1 MATGVIYSWFGDETD
16 GSVPPTAVATSTS
29 SVAAGTNSVAV
40 RYRTRGFSPST
51 DNTLE
56 LHYTLPTNYVS
67 GGTLNVSWIS
77 TNTTGN
83 ILFKTA
89 FVTTP
94 ANTTNLTTLSF
105 GSVTSTSAIAVA
117 TTAGMEKT
125 TSIALG
131 LTSAVAGARLIV
143 MLGRDADNV
152 SDTATATTSMLEPWS
167 LSFTTT

>member
-29 SVAAGTNSVAV
+29 TVAAPSNGEQR
-40 RYRTRGFSPST
+40 RYRTRGFSAST
-51 DNTLE
+51 DNHIHLQFK
-56 LHYTLPTNYVS
+56 LPSSYVS

-83 ILFKTA
+83 VLFKTA
-89 FVTTP
+89 FVSVP
-94 ANTTNLTTLSF
+94 DNTTTWTGTPF
-105 GSVTSTSAIAVA
+105 GAVTSTSAIAVA
-117 TTAGMEKT
+117 TSAGNITT

-131 LTSAVAGARLIV
+131 VTSAVAGSTLAV
-143 MLGRDADNV
+143 MFGRDADNV

>member
-1 MATGVIYSWFGDETD
+1 MPTKTIYQWYGDETD

-29 SVAAGTNSVAV
+29 TVAAGTNSVAL

-51 DNTLE
+51 DNTIE
-56 LHYTLPTNYVS
+56 LHYVLPTDYVS

-83 ILFKTA
+83 FLFKTA
-89 FVTTP
+89 FVSIPMQTTTITGN
-94 ANTTNLTTLSF
+94 AF
-105 GSVTSTSAIAVA
+105 GAVTSTSAIAVA
-117 TTAGMEKT
+117 TNAGMEKT

-131 LTSAVAGARLIV
+131 LTSATAGSRLVV
-143 MLGRDADNV
+143 MLGRDADDV
-152 SDTATATTSMLEPWS
+152 SDTATATTSLMEPWS